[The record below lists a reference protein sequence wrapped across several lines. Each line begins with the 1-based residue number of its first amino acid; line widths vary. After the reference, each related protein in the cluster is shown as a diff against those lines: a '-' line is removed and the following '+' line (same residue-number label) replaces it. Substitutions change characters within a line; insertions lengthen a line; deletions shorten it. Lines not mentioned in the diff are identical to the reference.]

1 MIDGV
6 LERIRLACWLVG
18 LVGLAVRVEL
28 YHLHYS
34 HNSQQCWMT
43 LMTMTTLATLA
54 TCLRLYGV
62 RLNMVDE
69 ERAGSCGYS
78 GFVWRSMGV
87 VVGVKMVVV
96 AVRVVAVRVVAV
108 KWL

>member
-1 MIDGV
+1 M

-54 TCLRLYGV
+54 TLATCLRLYSV
-62 RLNMVDE
+62 RLNMADE

-78 GFVWRSMGV
+78 EFVGRSMGV

-96 AVRVVAVRVVAV
+96 AVRVVAV